1 VIYWELLISF
11 FRIGLFSF
19 GGGYAMLSLIQSEIE
34 RHGWMTASQFVDIIA
49 IAEMTP
55 GPVAVNTATFVG
67 YRMAGLAGGAV
78 ATMGLALPSMII
90 ILILSGLY
98 IRFQK
103 KPLARSLFAGVRP
116 AVTGLIVA
124 AGVFVARAA
133 LLREDGMGGFREV
146 LADPARFVNPVG
158 AVILILSLAILI
170 RWKAHPILVVVGAA
184 AAGVVIYSLF
194 PSLLPG

>member
-1 VIYWELLISF
+1 MIYWELLAAF
-11 FRIGLFSF
+11 FKIGLFSF

-49 IAEMTP
+49 VAEMTP

-67 YRMAGLAGGAV
+67 YRVAGLAGGAA
-78 ATMGLALPSMII
+78 ATLGVALPSALI

-103 KPLARSLFAGVRP
+103 KPAARSLFAGMRP
-116 AVTGLIVA
+116 AVTGLIA
-124 AGVFVARAA
+124 AAAIFVARTA
-133 LLREDGMGGFREV
+133 LLREDGAGGLREAFANPAGFFNLDGIV
-146 LADPARFVNPVG
+146 L
-158 AVILILSLAILI
+158 LILSLAVLI
-170 RWKAHPILVVVGAA
+170 RWKVHPIWAVAGAA
-184 AAGVVIYSLF
+184 AAGVAVYSLF